1 MSYIQDALT
10 RLNTRYQEIVELIPN
25 PYYFTDEKEIISDGK
40 SFGISDGG
48 DDMYDGGNLLNTE
61 LTQTYTSLLANGFDG
76 GGEFSIPITH
86 TPAPNEGEGD
96 YTDPPK
102 DGVVVNGSNY
112 FGTGSQ
118 YFTNM
123 YPDLFVMIA
132 DNITVNE
139 FSIFGGAGADGSG
152 IDTGTLFPVS
162 ANGQN
167 YTVFYKS
174 IYSAGDP
181 SINHIII
188 IPGNSSGLTH
198 LYIDNDTNR
207 DGDCAQG
214 ISDRKTIYYLL
225 CARENGLQLN
235 TEDAEAISIKFLEIV
250 GNGSPTNNYPYPE
263 VIFRVKTYDPLQFVG
278 QNFPDSN
285 INNIL
290 LNLQNQTVFI
300 ENWPYPLKHGDEFT
314 LYGEQAL
321 QTLNAYNQI
330 NSGGTQLETLY
341 YGVRG
346 GYDPNA
352 TLTGGSMSF
361 NGTTTYLTLP
371 ASSDWAVG
379 TGDFTVEWFQ
389 YQQETGGDDRIFS
402 VNSWPS
408 ASIACSMETGVD
420 TFYFWTNGNM
430 INGGSISSLYN
441 TWAHIAACRSS
452 GTLYLFVNGTEV
464 YSVANTDDI
473 TDNTNPLSIG
483 AQSIENNYYQG
494 LITNFQFIKGT
505 ALYTTAFTP
514 PTAPI
519 SPDANSKL
527 CLLASSESAL
537 LTDSSPAAK
546 TATNN
551 GVTFSANTPF

>member
-1 MSYIQDALT
+1 MSYIQDSLN

-25 PYYFTDEKEIISDGK
+25 PYYFTDEDDITFDGK
-40 SFGISDGG
+40 SFGINDGG
-48 DDMYDGGNLLNTE
+48 DDMYDGGNFLNTE
-61 LTQTYTSLLANGFDG
+61 LTQTYTSLLANGLDG
-76 GGEFSIPITH
+76 EGEFSIPITH
-86 TPAPNEGEGD
+86 TPSPNEGNGD

-102 DGVVVNGSNY
+102 DGIVVSGSNY

-123 YPDLFVMIA
+123 YPDLFVMMA

-139 FSIFGGAGADGSG
+139 FSIFGEAGADGSG

-174 IYSAGDP
+174 IYNAGDP

-188 IPGNSSGLTH
+188 IPGDSSGLTH

-214 ISDRKTIYYLL
+214 ISNRKTIYYLV
-225 CARENGLQLN
+225 CARESGLQLN
-235 TEDAEAISIKFLEIV
+235 TEDAEAISVKFLEIV
-250 GNGSPTNNYPYPE
+250 GSTGGPTNNYPYPE
-263 VIFRVKTYDPLQFVG
+263 VIFKVKTYDPLQFVG

-300 ENWPYPLKHGDEFT
+300 ENWPYPLKNGDEFT

-330 NSGGTQLETLY
+330 NSTGTQLETLY

-346 GYDPNA
+346 GYA
-352 TLTGGSMSF
+352 GGSMSF
-361 NGTTTYLTLP
+361 DGTSTYLTLP

-420 TFYFWTNGNM
+420 TFYFWTNGNL

-464 YSVANTDDI
+464 YSGANTDDI
-473 TDNTNPLSIG
+473 TDNANPLFIG
-483 AQSIENNYYQG
+483 AQSGQNTYYQG

-514 PTAPI
+514 PAAPI
-519 SPDANSKL
+519 SPDSNSKL

-551 GVTFSANTPF
+551 GVTFSATTPF

>member
-1 MSYIQDALT
+1 MNTSNLQSKPSWLDYYPNSEKTTEGVNFGFDSTGMWFSGNSNGISYPIRTNYDISSNKRT
-10 RLNTRYQEIVELIPN
+10 
-25 PYYFTDEKEIISDGK
+25 EII
-40 SFGISDGG
+40 
-48 DDMYDGGNLLNTE
+48 
-61 LTQTYTSLLANGFDG
+61 
-76 GGEFSIPITH
+76 FSIIQGNCADHSVCVFNPSIEPQWNWGTDSTRIAFAVNCGGPEINGITM
-86 TPAPNEGEGD
+86 EGEG
-96 YTDPPK
+96 
-102 DGVVVNGSNY
+102 GGSNLINGETY
-112 FGTGSQ
+112 TCKIVYDPSAGTFSYEVYNGTSATGAAINSLTLNQ
-118 YFTNM
+118 VLPEGPYRIGFDADQDADPTKSYFT
-123 YPDLFVMIA
+123 
-132 DNITVNE
+132 
-139 FSIFGGAGADGSG
+139 
-152 IDTGTLFPVS
+152 
-162 ANGQN
+162 
-167 YTVFYKS
+167 
-174 IYSAGDP
+174 
-181 SINHIII
+181 
-188 IPGNSSGLTH
+188 
-198 LYIDNDTNR
+198 
-207 DGDCAQG
+207 
-214 ISDRKTIYYLL
+214 YL
-225 CARENGLQLN
+225 
-235 TEDAEAISIKFLEIV
+235 SIV
-250 GNGSPTNNYPYPE
+250 GEQTNNYPYPE
-263 VIFRVKTYDPLQFVG
+263 VVFRVKTYDPLQFVG

-290 LNLQNQTVFI
+290 LNLQNQTVWI
-300 ENWPYPLKHGDEFT
+300 ENWPYPLKNGDEFT

-352 TLTGGSMSF
+352 TGTGGSMSF

-408 ASIACSMETGVD
+408 ASIACSMETSVD
-420 TFYFWTNGNM
+420 TFYFWTNGTL

-464 YSVANTDDI
+464 YSGANTDDI
-473 TDNTNPLSIG
+473 TDNTHPLSIG

-537 LTDSSPAAK
+537 LTDSSPSAK

-551 GVTFSANTPF
+551 GVTFSATTPF